1 MRRYAKRDFPVS
13 DVRRFLEPGPVVL
26 VSSGRTSTAAP
37 AAKVDAP
44 LIAECYASFECRLV
58 DTSLIRKYS
67 LFILKVV
74 KAHVATAPRFPRTL
88 HYRGDGLF
96 MLAGPTVSRYRRWF
110 KPENL

>member
-1 MRRYAKRDFPVS
+1 MISPSRTSAAF
-13 DVRRFLEPGPVVL
+13 
-26 VSSGRTSTAAP
+26 SSRARSSWSAPRGGVGRASTAAP